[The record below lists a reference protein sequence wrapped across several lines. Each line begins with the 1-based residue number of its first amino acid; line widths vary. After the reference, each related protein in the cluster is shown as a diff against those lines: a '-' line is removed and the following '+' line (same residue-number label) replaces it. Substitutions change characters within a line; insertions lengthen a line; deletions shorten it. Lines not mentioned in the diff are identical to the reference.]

1 MQAFSYSRGPEIV
14 QTNQSASSQAAAL
27 LRTVALSGFFVATFV
42 AARDSFGGDLAEPL
56 KWLGENAVNPI
67 MSEWSTSKFNNGW
80 NDSKLADDWLFG
92 WAPPYI
98 TAAGISLMVFYL
110 LLPGFLVLYST
121 CLLCSLLASCVQRL
135 VSVVG
140 CVQRRLPWLDVNIR
154 KQRAQ
159 AKRTRAQQAIE
170 ELLQKQ
176 PLPSRF
182 RDVDPSLRSVVLLAW
197 PWQGGGLLQTV
208 ALLILDIGLDIKTL
222 TDMLSAKHYAF
233 ASVTAF
239 IVTRSAL
246 KQLAVLPPWNLRQA
260 RLEVFRIMTDLCFRG
275 STVLPCSTVCM
286 AAVSFA

>member
-1 MQAFSYSRGPEIV
+1 MV

-42 AARDSFGGDLAEPL
+42 AYWVFFLGGEFAVAEPL
-56 KWLGENAVNPI
+56 KWFAEYAVNPI
-67 MSEWSTSKFNNGW
+67 ISEWVASKYFNEWRN
-80 NDSKLADDWLFG
+80 SKLADDWLFG
-92 WAPPYI
+92 WAPPDI
-98 TAAGISLMVFYL
+98 TAVDIFNMVL
-110 LLPGFLVLYST
+110 DRLLPGFLILYST
-121 CLLCSLLASCVQRL
+121 CLLCAWLANCVQRL
-135 VSVVG
+135 VPAVG
-140 CVQRRLPWLDVNIR
+140 CVQHRLPWLDVTIR

-182 RDVDPSLRSVVLLAW
+182 RDVDPSLRPVVLLAW
-197 PWQGGGLLQTV
+197 PWQGGGLLQTL
-208 ALLILDIGLDIKTL
+208 ALLILDIGLDVKTL
-222 TDMLSAKHYAF
+222 SDVLSAKHYAF

-286 AAVSFA
+286 AAASFA

>member
-1 MQAFSYSRGPEIV
+1 MV

-42 AARDSFGGDLAEPL
+42 AYSALFGDLAVAEPL

-67 MSEWSTSKFNNGW
+67 IFEWAASKYSDGW
-80 NDSKLADDWLFG
+80 RNSKLADDWLFG
-92 WAPPYI
+92 WAPPHI
-98 TAAGISLMVFYL
+98 TAVDIYTTVLYL
-110 LLPGFLVLYST
+110 LLPGFLILYST
-121 CLLCSLLASCVQRL
+121 CLVCALLANCVQH
-135 VSVVG
+135 
-140 CVQRRLPWLDVNIR
+140 RLPWLDVNIR
-154 KQRAQ
+154 QQRAQ

-182 RDVDPSLRSVVLLAW
+182 RDVDPSLRPIVLLAW
-197 PWQGGGLLQTV
+197 PWQGGGLLQTL

-222 TDMLSAKHYAF
+222 SDMLSAKHYAF

-239 IVTRSAL
+239 IVARSAL

-260 RLEVFRIMTDLCFRG
+260 RLEVFRIMTGVCFRG
-275 STVLPCSTVCM
+275 STVLPCSTVCT